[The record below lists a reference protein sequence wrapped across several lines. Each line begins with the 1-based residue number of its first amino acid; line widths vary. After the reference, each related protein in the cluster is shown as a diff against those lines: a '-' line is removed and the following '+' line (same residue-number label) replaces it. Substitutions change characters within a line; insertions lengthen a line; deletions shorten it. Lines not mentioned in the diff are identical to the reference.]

1 MGIIRLNNMNFYGYH
16 GVYDFEKEQGA
27 NFEIDLE
34 LFTSLT
40 KSSKSD
46 NIEDTIN
53 YEDVYGTDLGLTK
66 AERLEYHQT
75 LMTHAMLFTGVDVH
89 DGHPRKWRVENSWG
103 DEEVGEKGFQT
114 MNDSWFDE
122 YMFEVVIEKKYLTDA
137 QLEALAEEPI
147 VLPPWDPMGS
157 LARASSPSRLNR
169 ERV

>member
-53 YEDVYGTDLGLTK
+53 YEDVYEQVKK
-66 AERLEYHQT
+66 AFGSKSYFLLEKLADSISKSIFEDHKIDK
-75 LMTHAMLFTGVDVH
+75 LIIRVRKINAPL
-89 DGHPRKWRVENSWG
+89 DGKLDSVEIELKRK
-103 DEEVGEKGFQT
+103 
-114 MNDSWFDE
+114 
-122 YMFEVVIEKKYLTDA
+122 
-137 QLEALAEEPI
+137 
-147 VLPPWDPMGS
+147 
-157 LARASSPSRLNR
+157 RADYT
-169 ERV
+169 

>member
-53 YEDVYGTDLGLTK
+53 YEDVYELVKK
-66 AERLEYHQT
+66 AFGSKSYFLLEKLADSISKSIFEEHKIDK
-75 LMTHAMLFTGVDVH
+75 LIIRVRKINAPL
-89 DGHPRKWRVENSWG
+89 DGKLDSVEIELKRK
-103 DEEVGEKGFQT
+103 
-114 MNDSWFDE
+114 
-122 YMFEVVIEKKYLTDA
+122 
-137 QLEALAEEPI
+137 
-147 VLPPWDPMGS
+147 
-157 LARASSPSRLNR
+157 RADYA
-169 ERV
+169 

>member
-53 YEDVYGTDLGLTK
+53 YEDVYEQVKKAFGSKSYFLLEKLADSISKSIFEEHKIDKLIIRVRKINAPLNGELDSVEIELKRKRTD
-66 AERLEYHQT
+66 Y
-75 LMTHAMLFTGVDVH
+75 V
-89 DGHPRKWRVENSWG
+89 
-103 DEEVGEKGFQT
+103 
-114 MNDSWFDE
+114 
-122 YMFEVVIEKKYLTDA
+122 
-137 QLEALAEEPI
+137 
-147 VLPPWDPMGS
+147 
-157 LARASSPSRLNR
+157 
-169 ERV
+169 

>member
-53 YEDVYGTDLGLTK
+53 YEDVYEQVKKAFGSKSYFLLEKLADSISRSIFEEHKIDKLIIRVRKINAPLDGKLDSVEIELKRKRTDY
-66 AERLEYHQT
+66 A
-75 LMTHAMLFTGVDVH
+75 
-89 DGHPRKWRVENSWG
+89 
-103 DEEVGEKGFQT
+103 
-114 MNDSWFDE
+114 
-122 YMFEVVIEKKYLTDA
+122 
-137 QLEALAEEPI
+137 
-147 VLPPWDPMGS
+147 
-157 LARASSPSRLNR
+157 
-169 ERV
+169 

>member
-53 YEDVYGTDLGLTK
+53 YEDVYEQVKK
-66 AERLEYHQT
+66 AFGSKSYFLLEKLADSISKSIFEEHKIDK
-75 LMTHAMLFTGVDVH
+75 LIIRVRKINAPL
-89 DGHPRKWRVENSWG
+89 DGKLDSVEIELKRK
-103 DEEVGEKGFQT
+103 
-114 MNDSWFDE
+114 
-122 YMFEVVIEKKYLTDA
+122 
-137 QLEALAEEPI
+137 
-147 VLPPWDPMGS
+147 
-157 LARASSPSRLNR
+157 RADYA
-169 ERV
+169 